1 MSGSRCSVAVPPA
14 MPRFLGFGEAE
25 RGCGETVPFWRSL
38 GHAHGWHMPGGGV
51 SGGPSPKSCSRA
63 ASQNPDDKSEEV
75 FILGTLVS
83 TDTDKAVQLVKTW
96 RLHSDT
102 RQRPRH
108 PNGFRLWPSGVP
120 NYPGAQ
126 PHEPRQAAHRPPQSA
141 PRLQRECWKVFPRA
155 SQRAVAPQ

>member
-1 MSGSRCSVAVPPA
+1 M
-14 MPRFLGFGEAE
+14 
-25 RGCGETVPFWRSL
+25 
-38 GHAHGWHMPGGGV
+38 